1 MNRNLKI
8 KLLMSFVLLLTG
20 CSNYMELNK
29 ISFITGLGVDWT
41 DDSNFKVTLQVINP
55 TELATGQNGGGNSS
69 PVILYTSTGKT
80 LSEAI
85 REAGKKITKNKDF
98 THVGLTVIGENAAQ
112 HGIEE
117 IVDAIIREPRV
128 SAFMSVL
135 VAKNSTAEQILNTMT
150 PINKVSSA
158 EMVSKLQN
166 VNFSLGESVNPNV
179 FELGED
185 LTYSGKE
192 IAISGVEIV
201 NGNKEK
207 DTLTNLQTMEPAQ
220 TKIDDLALFRDSK
233 LAGWISGR
241 DVRGILMV
249 LDKIKQTNFAVPCGN
264 NKYSSLRLHAQKIKT
279 NVKVKGNIPI
289 IHIDN
294 TLLTLLDE
302 TGCSVNIES
311 VQDLMKI
318 EKQAAIV
325 VKQQIEHSIKSAQNY
340 KSDVFGFGDMI
351 HTNDPKKWKQLK
363 NHWAEDFAKAKVNV
377 KITVIIKR
385 SGLLGDP
392 VIMKKK

>member
-1 MNRNLKI
+1 MNRSLTLKLI
-8 KLLMSFVLLLTG
+8 MSVFLLLSG

-29 ISFITGLGVDWT
+29 ISFITGLGVDW
-41 DDSNFKVTLQVINP
+41 SNESNYNVTLQVINP
-55 TELATGQNGGGNSS
+55 TDLATGQNGGGNSS

-80 LSEAI
+80 ISEAI
-85 REAGKKITKNKDF
+85 REASKKITKNKDF
-98 THVGLTVIGENAAQ
+98 THVGLTVIGENAAK

-117 IVDAIIREPRV
+117 IVDSIIREPRV

-179 FELGED
+179 FELGEN

-192 IAISGVEIV
+192 LAISGVEII
-201 NGNKEK
+201 NNNKEK
-207 DTLTNLQTMEPAQ
+207 NTLNNLQTMEPAE

-233 LAGWISGR
+233 LVGWITGR

-249 LDKIKQTNFAVPCGN
+249 LDKIQQTNFAVPCGN
-264 NKYSSLRLHAQKIKT
+264 NKYSSLRLHAQNIKT
-279 NVKVKGNIPI
+279 NVKIKGNIPI
-289 IHIDN
+289 INIDN

-302 TGCSVNIES
+302 TGCSINIES
-311 VQDLMKI
+311 VQDLIKI
-318 EKQAAIV
+318 EKQAAKV
-325 VKQQIEHSIKSAQNY
+325 VKYQIEHSIKSAQNY
-340 KSDVFGFGDMI
+340 KSDVFGFGDMV
-351 HTNDPKKWKQLK
+351 HTHNPKKWKKLK
-363 NHWAEDFAKAKVNV
+363 RNWAEDFANAKVNV
-377 KITVIIKR
+377 KTTVIIKR

>member
-8 KLLMSFVLLLTG
+8 RLLMSIVLLLTG

-41 DDSNFKVTLQVINP
+41 DKSNFKVTLQVINP
-55 TELATGQNGGGNSS
+55 TDLATGQNGGGNSS

-98 THVGLTVIGENAAQ
+98 THVGLTVIGENAAK

-135 VAKNSTAEQILNTMT
+135 VAKNSTAEQVLNTMT

-185 LTYSGKE
+185 LNYSGKE

-201 NGNKEK
+201 NENKEK
-207 DTLTNLQTMEPAQ
+207 NTLFNLQTMEPAQ
-220 TKIDDLALFRDSK
+220 TKIDNLALFRDSK

-249 LDKIKQTNFAVPCGN
+249 LDKIQQTNFAVPCGN
-264 NKYSSLRLHAQKIKT
+264 NKYSSLRLHAQSIKT
-279 NVKVKGNIPI
+279 NVKVKGNSPI
-289 IHIDN
+289 ISIDN

-302 TGCSVNIES
+302 TGCSVNIEK
-311 VQDLMKI
+311 VEDLIKI
-318 EKQAAIV
+318 EKQAAKV

-351 HTNDPKKWKQLK
+351 HTNDPEKWKQLK
-363 NHWAEDFAKAKVNV
+363 GHWAEDFAKAKVNV
-377 KITVIIKR
+377 KTTVVIKR

>member
-1 MNRNLKI
+1 MNRKI
-8 KLLMSFVLLLTG
+8 KFNLLMAIVILLSG
-20 CSNYMELNK
+20 CNNYMELNK

-41 DDSNFKVTLQVINP
+41 DESNFKVTLQVINP
-55 TELATGQNGGGNSS
+55 TDLATGQNGGGNSS
-69 PVILYTSTGKT
+69 PVILYTCNGKT

-98 THVGLTVIGENAAQ
+98 THVGLTVIGENAAK

-150 PINKVSSA
+150 PINKVSST
-158 EMVSKLQN
+158 EMVSKIQN

-185 LTYSGKE
+185 LTYAGKE

-201 NGNKEK
+201 NNNKEK
-207 DTLTNLQTMEPAQ
+207 NTLTNLETMEPAQ
-220 TKIDDLALFRDSK
+220 TKIDNLAIFRGSK
-233 LAGWISGR
+233 LVGWISGR
-241 DVRGILMV
+241 DVRGVLMV
-249 LDKIKQTNFAVPCGN
+249 MDKIYQTNFAVPCGN
-264 NKYSSLRLHAQKIKT
+264 NKYSSLRLQAQEIKT
-279 NVKVKGNIPI
+279 DVKVKGNNPI
-289 IHIDN
+289 INIDN

-302 TGCSVNIES
+302 TGCSVNLETVKGLI
-311 VQDLMKI
+311 KI
-318 EKQAAIV
+318 EKQAAKVI
-325 VKQQIEHSIKSAQNY
+325 KQQIENSIKSAQTY
-340 KSDVFGFGDMI
+340 KSDVFGFGDML
-351 HTNDPKKWKQLK
+351 HTSDPKKWKQIK
-363 NHWAEDFAKAKVNV
+363 NHWSEDFSKAKVNV

-385 SGLLGDP
+385 SGLLGEP

>member
-8 KLLMSFVLLLTG
+8 KLLLSIVLILSG

-41 DDSNFKVTLQVINP
+41 DKSNFKVTLQVINP

-98 THVGLTVIGENAAQ
+98 THVGLTVIGENAAK

-158 EMVSKLQN
+158 EMVSKIQN

-185 LTYSGKE
+185 LIYSGKE

-201 NGNKEK
+201 NENKEK
-207 DTLTNLQTMEPAQ
+207 NTLTNLQTMEPAQ
-220 TKIDDLALFRDSK
+220 TKIDNLALFRDSK

-249 LDKIKQTNFAVPCGN
+249 LDKIQQTNFAVPCGN
-264 NKYSSLRLHAQKIKT
+264 NKYSSLRLHAQSIKT
-279 NVKVKGNIPI
+279 DVKFKGNSPI

-318 EKQAAIV
+318 EKQASKV
-325 VKQQIEHSIKSAQNY
+325 VTQQIEHSIKSAQNY
-340 KSDVFGFGDMI
+340 KSDVFGFGDVI

-363 NHWAEDFAKAKVNV
+363 SHWAEDFAKAKVNV
-377 KITVIIKR
+377 KTTVIIKR